1 VVTVDRK
8 TIVAAVATALMIS
21 SAALAQGACMN
32 DLQML
37 TSRSTAGRGKVH
49 DACAVHFVGLG
60 RQAREGMLNRLG

>member
-8 TIVAAVATALMIS
+8 TIVAAVATALIS

-60 RQAREGMLNRLG
+60 GQAREGMLNRLG

>member
-1 VVTVDRK
+1 
-8 TIVAAVATALMIS
+8 LIS

-60 RQAREGMLNRLG
+60 GQAREGMLNRLG